1 MLESVELI
9 AAKSTEK
16 SPEAIIHKATVYADN
31 TGILIV
37 PYVLPYIYE
46 KDDDLFI

>member
-16 SPEAIIHKATVYADN
+16 SPEAIVHKATVYEDN
-31 TGILIV
+31 
-37 PYVLPYIYE
+37 
-46 KDDDLFI
+46 